1 MTTPTRQTG
10 KQPPARPTAA
20 SRTAGAAAAAHPHAA
35 RTATKESARGAATR
49 TTSRRAARAEPARN
63 NSISTLWVRSPGDIW
78 KSRLSWRITMVVFL
92 TILTVQAGILSMNIA
107 SYRQE
112 RLQEVSEA
120 ARSAVAPL
128 IEERITD
135 LLASPIDEAEA
146 TRVLNNTGIQGL
158 AVYSVDYN
166 LLKSYGEPLITTLTM
181 QDGYTAQPYLASD
194 GSFYEE
200 IFRPKALNRPFIVVA
215 KIDST
220 AVQEKVYN
228 YVEQTILIMLLMSA
242 FVTTV
247 LMMALGH
254 WLLEPILFLRSN
266 LMRASE
272 NPENPRVEKSP
283 FDPADEI
290 GSAIE
295 IALSLIKQNA
305 DNIKRIKSAAQ
316 DQIHKLAYY
325 DTLTSL
331 PNRILFLQKL
341 NEMART
347 PGTSTSGG
355 DNAGRY
361 AVIAMDLDHF
371 KDINDTMGHNVGDAI
386 LRGVAKRLRASLP
399 EQAIVARSGEDE
411 FAITM
416 PLNGTT
422 ITSRDVAER
431 VIGVIRSEPFK
442 VFNENFQIR
451 SSIGVAT
458 FPDDG
463 VDPDQVLKNADI
475 ALNRAK
481 EDGRD
486 TIKEYSEDYDRAV
499 QMRFQMLRDLRDAM
513 EKDQLRLFY
522 QPQLDLKTGKVIGA
536 EALIRWWKPDQSKEG
551 GHFISPAE
559 FIPIAEQSGLIVPI
573 GEWVMKTAVATAMT
587 WRNAGHEIRI
597 AVNVSGAQFYQ
608 SDIVAYT
615 SKLLRESGL
624 PPHQLELEVTES
636 VFMEDIQ
643 HTIAIL
649 QNLHGLGVELAIDDF
664 GTGYSSLSYLRQFP
678 IDRLKIDQSFIRNA
692 LQNPDDAA
700 IARTIVA
707 LGHSLNLKV
716 IAEGVETK
724 DHEQFLMAQQCDE
737 VQGFRYSK
745 PVPAD
750 KFMEFITSYKG
761 DIGSFAAV

>member
-1 MTTPTRQTG
+1 MTTSSKQTAKVPPSG
-10 KQPPARPTAA
+10 SASPARAQKNMSANA
-20 SRTAGAAAAAHPHAA
+20 SA
-35 RTATKESARGAATR
+35 ATKGEAKV
-49 TTSRRAARAEPARN
+49 SRRAARANEAASSTSFSKRF
-63 NSISTLWVRSPGDIW
+63 ISSPGDIW

-92 TILTVQAGILSMNIA
+92 TILTVQVAILSMNI
-107 SYRQE
+107 SEYRQE
-112 RLQEVSEA
+112 RLNEISES
-120 ARSAVAPL
+120 ARSAIAPL
-128 IEERITD
+128 IEEQITN
-135 LLASPIDEAEA
+135 LLESPIDDAEA
-146 TRVLNNTGIQGL
+146 KRVLNTTRVKSL
-158 AVYSVDYN
+158 AIYSIDYN
-166 LLKSYGEPLITTLTM
+166 ILKSFGSPMMTSLNLENGYDAGSYLSA
-181 QDGYTAQPYLASD
+181 DGTS
-194 GSFYEE
+194 YEMVY
-200 IFRPKALNRPFIVVA
+200 RPRDLGGRPFVVV
-215 KIDST
+215 T
-220 AVQEKVYN
+220 AVNSSEVQQKVFD

-272 NPENPRVEKSP
+272 NPESPRIEKSP
-283 FDPADEI
+283 FDPKDEI

-295 IALSLIKQNA
+295 IALSLVKQNA
-305 DNIKRIKSAAQ
+305 ENIKRIKGAAQ

-331 PNRILFLQKL
+331 PNRTLFLQKL
-341 NEMART
+341 NEMARAQ
-347 PGTSTSGG
+347 G
-355 DNAGRY
+355 DENPGRY
-361 AVIAMDLDHF
+361 AIIAMDLDHF
-371 KDINDTMGHNVGDAI
+371 KDINDSMGHNVGDAI
-386 LRGVAKRLRASLP
+386 LRGIAKRLRASLP

-416 PLNGTT
+416 PLTGNA

-451 SSIGVAT
+451 ASIGLAT

-463 VDPDQVLKNADI
+463 VDPDQVLKHADI

-499 QMRFQMLRDLRDAM
+499 QQRFQMLRDLRDAM
-513 EKDQLRLFY
+513 EKDQLLLYY
-522 QPQLDLKTGKVIGA
+522 QPQLDLNTGKVIGA
-536 EALIRWWKPDQSKEG
+536 EALIRWWKPDNSKEG
-551 GHFISPAE
+551 GYFISPAE

-573 GEWVMKTAVATAMT
+573 GEWVMKTAVETAMS
-587 WRNAGHEIRI
+587 WKNAGHNIRI

-608 SDIVAYT
+608 SDIVAFT
-615 SKLLRESGL
+615 SKILRESGL
-624 PPHQLELEVTES
+624 PPERLELEVTES

-643 HTIAIL
+643 HTISIL
-649 QNLHGLGVELAIDDF
+649 QNLHSLGVELAIDDF

-692 LQNPDDAA
+692 LENPDDAA

-724 DHEQFLMAQQCDE
+724 EHEQFLTAQKCDE
-737 VQGFRYSK
+737 VQGFRYSRPIPK
-745 PVPAD
+745 D
-750 KFMEFITSYKG
+750 KFATFIAEYKG
-761 DIGSFAAV
+761 DISSFSQK

>member
-1 MTTPTRQTG
+1 M
-10 KQPPARPTAA
+10 
-20 SRTAGAAAAAHPHAA
+20 
-35 RTATKESARGAATR
+35 
-49 TTSRRAARAEPARN
+49 
-63 NSISTLWVRSPGDIW
+63 RSPGDIW

-92 TILTVQAGILSMNIA
+92 TILTVQVGIMSMTIA
-107 SYRQE
+107 DYRQK
-112 RLQEVSEA
+112 RLDEISES
-120 ARSAVAPL
+120 ARSAVVPL
-128 IEERITD
+128 IEERIQN
-135 LLASPIDEAEA
+135 LLTSPISEDEGR
-146 TRVLNNTGIQGL
+146 RVLETTRISGL
-158 AVYSVDYN
+158 AVYSVDFN
-166 LLKSYGEPLITTLTM
+166 LLSSFGEPLMTSLTL
-181 QDGYTAQPYLASD
+181 QNGYQAKNRLNNDGTS
-194 GSFYEE
+194 YEV
-200 IFRPKALNRPFIVVA
+200 IFRPRNLYSRPFVIVA
-215 KIDST
+215 KIDSSS
-220 AVQEKVYN
+220 VQQQVFD
-228 YVEQTILIMLLMSA
+228 YVEQNILVMLLMSA

-247 LMMALGH
+247 LMMALGY

-272 NPENPRVEKSP
+272 NPENPRVERSP
-283 FDPADEI
+283 FNPNDEI
-290 GSAIE
+290 GSAID
-295 IALSLIKQNA
+295 ISLSLIKQNA

-316 DQIHKLAYY
+316 DQIHKLAYF

-331 PNRILFLQKL
+331 PNRTLFLQKL
-341 NEMART
+341 NEMARAQGSEN
-347 PGTSTSGG
+347 P
-355 DNAGRY
+355 GRY
-361 AVIAMDLDHF
+361 AVVALDLDHF
-371 KDINDTMGHNVGDAI
+371 KDINDSMGHNVGDAI

-416 PLNGTT
+416 PLTGKT
-422 ITSRDVAER
+422 ITSRDVADR

-463 VDPDQVLKNADI
+463 VDPDQVLKHADI

-513 EKDQLRLFY
+513 EKDQLMLYY
-522 QPQLDLKTGKVIGA
+522 QPQLDLNSGKVIGA
-536 EALIRWWKPDQSKEG
+536 EALIRWWKPDSSKEG

-573 GEWVMKTAVATAMT
+573 GEWVMKTAVETAMS
-587 WRNAGHEIRI
+587 WRATGHDIRI

-608 SDIVAYT
+608 SDIVAFT
-615 SKLLRESGL
+615 SKILRESGL

-643 HTIAIL
+643 HTITIL
-649 QNLHGLGVELAIDDF
+649 QNLHNLGVELAIDDF

-707 LGHSLNLKV
+707 LGHSLSLKV

-724 DHEQFLMAQQCDE
+724 EHEAFLQAQNCDE
-737 VQGFRYSK
+737 VQGFRYSRPIPK
-745 PVPAD
+745 D
-750 KFMEFITSYKG
+750 KFAEFVQNYSG
-761 DIGSFAAV
+761 DIDSFSAS